1 MTFLVVDNRL
11 LDHPDTGMHGILLE
25 TLERHY
31 YTTASVFCI
40 PVGQEVLAP
49 ASGVHADALM
59 DRIAHDI
66 MWVETCS
73 HNMRERAT
81 MNQ

>member
-11 LDHPDTGMHGILLE
+11 LDHPDTGMHGILLG
-25 TLERHY
+25 TLERRY

-49 ASGVHADALM
+49 ASGVRGPRRRLDGPH
-59 DRIAHDI
+59 
-66 MWVETCS
+66 
-73 HNMRERAT
+73 RARHYVG
-81 MNQ
+81 